1 MADQGTSHLFTS
13 AVPRLAT
20 AHLYSPRSGTP
31 TPRTRSGR
39 HCGASPSNSRM
50 HVEGTAAVR
59 VPLPRKA
66 VHETNLARLKVFILS
81 AIPPTLRWLC
91 NPWRAT

>member
-13 AVPRLAT
+13 AVPRLAA

-50 HVEGTAAVR
+50 HVGGTAAVR

-66 VHETNLARLKVFILS
+66 VYETNLARLKVFILS
-81 AIPPTLRWLC
+81 AIPRTLRWLC